1 LQNRA
6 SELKILLVEDDEVLA
21 QHLTWGL
28 GQEGF
33 EVLWAKNGLR
43 GLEMVFEFSFSLIIL
58 DLMLPKLSGW
68 RFIGVIREEKIE
80 TPILILSAL
89 DQVEHRVKGLEAG
102 ADDYLIKPFAL
113 SELSARVRAVLRRG
127 SAIANTVLVH
137 GDLTLDTKRH
147 AVNRGGRIIE
157 LTPREYRLLTL
168 LIEMK
173 DQILSRGFILERVW
187 DFDYSGDG
195 NVVDVGIRRLRA
207 KIDDDFETKLIHTI
221 RGRGYV
227 FR

>member
-1 LQNRA
+1 M
-6 SELKILLVEDDEVLA
+6 KILLVEDDEVLA

-33 EVLWAKNGLR
+33 EVLWAETGLR
-43 GLEMVFEFSFSLIIL
+43 GLEMVFEFSFRLIIL

-68 RFIGVIREEKIE
+68 RFMSVMREEKIE

-127 SAIANTVLVH
+127 SMIADTVLVH
-137 GDLTLDTKRH
+137 GDLTFDTKRH
-147 AVNRGGRIIE
+147 NVNRGGRTID
-157 LTPREYRLLTL
+157 LTPREYRLLAL
-168 LIEMK
+168 LVEMK
-173 DQILSRGFILERVW
+173 GQILSRGFILERVW

>member
-1 LQNRA
+1 M
-6 SELKILLVEDDEVLA
+6 VEDDEVLA

-33 EVLWAKNGLR
+33 EVLCAETGLR
-43 GLEMVFEFSFSLIIL
+43 GLEMVFEFNFRLIIL

-68 RFIGVIREEKIE
+68 RFMSVMREEKIE

-113 SELSARVRAVLRRG
+113 SELTARVRAVLRRG
-127 SAIANTVLVH
+127 ATIQDTVLVH
-137 GDLTLDTKRH
+137 GDLTFDTKRH
-147 AVNRGGRIIE
+147 IVNRSGRTIE
-157 LTPREYRLLTL
+157 LTPREYRLLAL
-168 LIEMK
+168 LVELK
-173 DQILSRGFILERVW
+173 GQVLSRGFIMERVW

-207 KIDDDFETKLIHTI
+207 KIDDDFDTKLIHTI

>member
-1 LQNRA
+1 
-6 SELKILLVEDDEVLA
+6 LKILLVEDDEVLA